1 MFLICVRC
9 VQYCFVSGCAYC
21 LLFHAFDHALLTRHF
36 RRFVVSGEEMETR
49 ATHAE
54 LHLILR
60 KCFGM
65 TPLEKFELQ
74 QLEKQVLGNKQRV
87 TITTKVNNNSED
99 RSAKNETTAGEVEN
113 QEQNS
118 HKDGTFMRGS
128 RARLSQG

>member
-1 MFLICVRC
+1 MFVVCSIVLLLVALI
-9 VQYCFVSGCAYC
+9 
-21 LLFHAFDHALLTRHF
+21 AFYSMHLTLPCHHF

-49 ATHAE
+49 AAHSE

-65 TPLEKFELQ
+65 TPLEKFELH
-74 QLEKQVLGNKQRV
+74 QLEKQLLGSKQRV

-99 RSAKNETTAGEVEN
+99 RTEKNEEVQQQLEEDSGKN
-113 QEQNS
+113 
-118 HKDGTFMRGS
+118 GTFMRGS